1 MDDVLNLRG
10 LYTSDADKRAGVQL
24 KTLGE
29 DISAGKVTFPVVKAI
44 SRLGAPQM
52 RALWET
58 IRTKPEDP
66 AVVQRCIDEL
76 EACGAIDA
84 CVAQSQEL
92 VESAFKALDPVV
104 PDSFSKI
111 MLRSFGWFVTE
122 RQN

>member
-10 LYTSDADKRAGVQL
+10 LYTSEADKRAGVQL

-44 SRLGAPQM
+44 TRLSKPEM
-52 RALWET
+52 LSLWE
-58 IRTKPEDP
+58 IVRSKPEDP
-66 AVVQRCIDEL
+66 AVVQHCIDVL
-76 EACGAIDA
+76 EGCGAIDA
-84 CVAQSQEL
+84 CVEQSQQL
-92 VESAFKALDPVV
+92 VENAFKDLDPVV